1 MCINNMFKK
10 IIIKFF
16 YEVIYAVSVTKRKM
30 DLFFD
35 YLNNNCN
42 ENCDNNEYH
51 FNYIYITNNSIKE
64 YTTNKFI
71 NNEKLLYN
79 LVIIKNSE
87 NKSILFLGNNDDFN
101 ELYKNL
107 DNINTDLFKNF
118 NNELLSYSIQYNNKE
133 YDIILKDNN
142 YNFNIVNNDIGNKI
156 FLVWY
161 LYYKYSINNINLDT
175 FNPIIKIIDGD
186 ANFMNDMSCKSIIL
200 EENNYK
206 IIN

>member
-1 MCINNMFKK
+1 MFKK
-10 IIIKFF
+10 IVTKFF
-16 YEVIYAVSVTKRKM
+16 YEVIYVISITKRKI
-30 DLFFD
+30 DFFFE
-35 YLNNNCN
+35 YFNNNCN
-42 ENCDNNEYH
+42 ENYDNKYH
-51 FNYIYITNNSIKE
+51 FNYIYITNDSIRE
-64 YTTNKFI
+64 YKTNKFI

-87 NKSILFLGNNDDFN
+87 NKSILFLGNNDEFN

-107 DNINTDLFKNF
+107 DNINIDLFKNF

-133 YDIILKDNN
+133 YDIILKDIIH
-142 YNFNIVNNDIGNKI
+142 NFNIVNNDIGNKK
-156 FLVWY
+156 FLIWY
-161 LYYKYSINNINLDT
+161 LYNKYSINNIDFDT

-186 ANFMNDMSCKSIIL
+186 ANFMNDISCKSIIL